1 MIDKNLFIYLTKKAG
16 YSTGEV
22 AEKLGLPPSGLYKR
36 INGEIEFRRD
46 EMEAW
51 MALVGVANAGPVFFP
66 ASVAKK
72 QQDATEEE
80 VVAYGG

>member
-16 YSTGEV
+16 YSIGEV
-22 AEKLGLPPSGLYKR
+22 AEKLGLPLSGIYKR

-51 MALVGVANAGPVFFP
+51 MSLVGVVNAGPVFFP

-72 QQDATEEE
+72 QQEATEEE
-80 VVAYGG
+80 VASCGG